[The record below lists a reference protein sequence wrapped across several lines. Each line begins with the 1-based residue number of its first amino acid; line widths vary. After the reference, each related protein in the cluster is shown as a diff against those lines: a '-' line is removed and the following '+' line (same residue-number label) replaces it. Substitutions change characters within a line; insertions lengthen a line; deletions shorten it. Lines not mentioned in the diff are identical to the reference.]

1 MTLRGESAKGRGRLC
16 LDTVTVQGEQAQ
28 IAAWE
33 VLMRYDVR
41 SVHPEDGQMPDERPE
56 RL

>member
-1 MTLRGESAKGRGRLC
+1 MTLKGESAKGRGRLC

-41 SVHPEDGQMPDERPE
+41 SVHAEDGQMPDERPE